1 MRAIGCAACDFSGYR
16 GRRAIM
22 ELLHIDAA
30 LDEHIGSGL
39 GSLRALLRTRH
50 HLSLADDGVRR
61 VLDGTTS
68 VAELARVV
76 DLVAHAT
83 ERERNT

>member
-1 MRAIGCAACDFSGYR
+1 
-16 GRRAIM
+16 M

-30 LDEHIGSGL
+30 LDEHIDSGL
-39 GSLRALLRTRH
+39 GNLRALLRARH
-50 HLSLADDGVRR
+50 HPSLADDGVRR

-76 DLVAHAT
+76 DLVAHVT